1 MRKIFAGVLVAI
13 SLMLV
18 VGNAGAASL
27 QPTGSLGGGNTS
39 PVGAPGVDL
48 QPASSVGQGST
59 SDNLNSASVA
69 NLLGANPNATLGNST
84 FSNQEI
90 MGEADPN
97 SPAHSSTNWPEIGFF
112 IALGLAIII
121 AGYWAFRRFW
131 PAQIKARLLQK

>member
-1 MRKIFAGVLVAI
+1 MRKILIGVLVAVC
-13 SLMLV
+13 LALV
-18 VGNAGAASL
+18 GGSAGAASL

-48 QPASSVGQGST
+48 QPAGDVGQGST

-69 NLLGANPNATLGNST
+69 NLLGANPNATLSNST

-97 SPAHSSTNWPEIGFF
+97 PPTHSSTNWPEIGFF
-112 IALGLAIII
+112 IALGLVVIIV
-121 AGYWAFRRFW
+121 GYWAFRRFW
-131 PAQIKARLLQK
+131 PAPAEN